1 MTDPRETLARIRARA
16 DAATEGPWEAG
27 PREDGLAEVNTAP
40 AHAPWMTDTTRPV
53 VYEVV
58 NQAFRADAEFI
69 AHARTD
75 IPVMDAA
82 LTAALDALDDLDS
95 KHQIHGHECLCGFAS
110 ARSRSRAEHL
120 TAEVRAAITTA
131 LQGETP

>member
-1 MTDPRETLARIRARA
+1 MTDPRETLAEIQARA
-16 DAATEGPWEAG
+16 EKATPGPWEDWGGVDANGVTRASG
-27 PREDGLAEVNTAP
+27 PITWDDHGGEVFKP
-40 AHAPWMTDTTRPV
+40 
-53 VYEVV
+53 
-58 NQAFRADAEFI
+58 ADADFI

-75 IPVMDAA
+75 VPVMAAA
-82 LTAALDALDDLDS
+82 LTAALHALDDLDS

-110 ARSRSRAEHL
+110 ARSRSRTEHL